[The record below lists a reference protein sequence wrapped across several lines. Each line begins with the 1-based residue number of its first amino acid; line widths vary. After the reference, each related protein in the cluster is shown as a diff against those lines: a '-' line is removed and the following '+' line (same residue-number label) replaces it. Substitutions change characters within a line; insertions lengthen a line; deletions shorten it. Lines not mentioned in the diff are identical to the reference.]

1 MGVAYLEFDIPKPEE
16 LFTYPSEIESHG
28 PGMFR
33 EVQRQ
38 HDKGALVRLTAW
50 RVE

>member
-1 MGVAYLEFDIPKPEE
+1 MGVAYLELEIPKPEG
-16 LFTYPSEIESHG
+16 LFTYPSEVESHG